1 MVKPKKTRDVQKLKD
16 SVINVYHFKKTTY
29 KRVYKKNKIKE
40 KMTAL
45 TKVKINEKQEKFLD
59 NLISNG
65 GNITKACVDAG
76 YSPNTTNWLMRKL
89 KDEIIERTKLHLASA
104 GVKAASRII
113 EALDADGSIPANQ
126 SDVRIRAANDI
137 LDRVGVSKRQEIHT
151 QTEILHS
158 GCVFTPKQDHKDI
171 PYETIEG

>member
-1 MVKPKKTRDVQKLKD
+1 
-16 SVINVYHFKKTTY
+16 
-29 KRVYKKNKIKE
+29 
-40 KMTAL
+40 MTAL

-137 LDRVGVSKRQEIHT
+137 LDRVGLSKRQEIHT
-151 QTEILHS
+151 QTEILH
-158 GCVFTPKQDHKDI
+158 GVVFLPPKQDQKDI